1 MAGRYFFQA
10 YSELFVSDQSPRRS
24 IWNLSEAAPCYQW
37 LSPQVACYKYT
48 YMELTFLNGKCNL
61 KHVIFSLFSIVL
73 LLIHPFWYVEYIC
86 LPGLPQQSATI
97 WVAETTEILIP
108 PSEYTYLLGSS
119 TRGFCSV
126 WLSWREERNLS
137 VGPASGESSCS
148 SGFWSMALHTMA
160 KAAILMTL
168 WICVR
173 SVGSWARNRTIFHFT

>member
-61 KHVIFSLFSIVL
+61 KYVIFSLFSIVL

-108 PSEYTYLLGSS
+108 PRSPKSTSGRVASFWGLGRNMSLACRWQSSPCASLHHLLHA
-119 TRGFCSV
+119 TISV
-126 WLSWREERNLS
+126 FKF
-137 VGPASGESSCS
+137 P
-148 SGFWSMALHTMA
+148 FW
-160 KAAILMTL
+160 
-168 WICVR
+168 
-173 SVGSWARNRTIFHFT
+173 